1 MGAHHG
7 SVLVQHWHSGDYGG
21 RLHHCAAYLRQ
32 QCRGQDA
39 SAFVEP
45 DCNSPAT
52 GLLHSLG
59 QLCVHLV
66 AGPRYRLLK
75 CCHSNTT
82 THQRTEHTQ
91 CAKSHNVPTSS
102 HRATGRLQPTDH
114 NRLQRLQILPQMRHR
129 KLQPPM
135 PSWSNELILDENR
148 PVLAHPAAASARTI
162 CNITHLRGIWRIL
175 GHSREKQP
183 LCTSNAV
190 QRWSAYG
197 IVEGEQRIG
206 NTGRHVVRGNDI
218 RASTLCGLPHVV
230 ANKLHHIWIS
240 FRLASGFQRVFL
252 ADGLT
257 GIHNRL
263 QKYILDIRQR
273 HII

>member
-1 MGAHHG
+1 MPWPGCVG
-7 SVLVQHWHSGDYGG
+7 V
-21 RLHHCAAYLRQ
+21 RR
-32 QCRGQDA
+32 
-39 SAFVEP
+39 
-45 DCNSPAT
+45 T
-52 GLLHSLG
+52 GLQLACNRLTSFIRSIMRSFGRWTPIPTIEMLPFQYHDTPANRTHSM
-59 QLCVHLV
+59 CEI
-66 AGPRYRLLK
+66 A
-75 CCHSNTT
+75 
-82 THQRTEHTQ
+82 Q
-91 CAKSHNVPTSS
+91 CAYKFAPS
-102 HRATGRLQPTDH
+102 HRTITTDRSQPTDH

-162 CNITHLRGIWRIL
+162 RNITHLRGIWRIL